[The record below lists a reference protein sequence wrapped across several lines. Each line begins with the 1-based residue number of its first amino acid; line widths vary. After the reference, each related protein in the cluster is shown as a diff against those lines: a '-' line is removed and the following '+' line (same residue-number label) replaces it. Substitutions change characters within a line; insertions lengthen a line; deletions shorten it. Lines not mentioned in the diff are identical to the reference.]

1 MSTEHLAGELTWDK
15 LRKHLDSEISR
26 LRELNDDVA
35 LDATKTAA
43 LRGRIQAL
51 KDLRDLPTTEAHR
64 QAIGQLQLP
73 GGED

>member
-1 MSTEHLAGELTWDK
+1 MSTEHLAGELTWTK
-15 LRKHLDSEISR
+15 LLRHLDSEISR

-51 KDLRDLPTTEAHR
+51 KDLRDLPATEAHR